1 MDRHLRGK
9 LTLGAY
15 LLDSQSKTRQLV
27 LDADEDEQFEQ
38 LKLLAGELEAED
50 VPAYLETSRR
60 GGHLRLFFSE
70 PISGQKARRLG
81 QQLLTTHHL
90 QLEIFPK
97 QEMIGDGPGSLV
109 RVPFGVH

>member
-60 GGHLRLFFSE
+60 GSHLRLFFSE

-109 RVPFGVH
+109 RVPFGGH